1 MQDILEEIVVH
12 KRLEVERFK
21 AVLSEREIHRLVEP
35 LLEFS
40 VASMSQALTSSDTG
54 IIAEFKRKSPSKGWI
69 KEEGRADIIPLSY
82 QQNGAAALS
91 ILTDEK
97 YFGGSDE
104 FIKTARRAGVKVPI
118 LYKNFIIDEY
128 QLFQAR
134 LCGASAVLLIAAD
147 LTKQECQVLMRIAH
161 ELGMEVLLE
170 MHSEAELEYAE
181 QEPDMCGINNR
192 NLGSFVTDVQN
203 SFRLAE
209 LLPKD
214 AVKVSESGISNPA
227 TVRALRAAGF
237 RGFLIGE
244 NFMKAADP
252 GKALNDFCI
261 GLSRTATDSR
271 HDDASNNIGIGLSR
285 TATDSRHDD
294 ASNNIGI
301 GLTRTATDS
310 RHDDAL
316 NNIGI
321 GLSRTA
327 TDCKHDKTSI

>member
-1 MQDILEEIVVH
+1 MDILEEIVAH

-21 AVLSEREIHRLVEP
+21 TELSEREIHRRVEP
-35 LLEFS
+35 LLDFS
-40 VASMSQALTSSDTG
+40 VASMSQVLMTSDSG

-69 KEEGRADIIPLSY
+69 KEDGRADIIPLSY
-82 QQNGAAALS
+82 QQNGASALS

-104 FIKTARRAGVKVPI
+104 FIKTARHSGVNIPI

-147 LTKQECQVLMRIAH
+147 LTVQQCSALLKTAH
-161 ELGMEVLLE
+161 ELGLEVLLE
-170 MHSEAELEYAE
+170 MHSEPELEYAE
-181 QEPDMCGINNR
+181 LEPDMYGINNR

-214 AVKVSESGISNPA
+214 AVKVSESGISNPD
-227 TVRALRAAGF
+227 TVKALRLAGF

-244 NFMKAADP
+244 NFMKTDNP
-252 GKALNDFCI
+252 GQALAEFKLRIEN
-261 GLSRTATDSR
+261 
-271 HDDASNNIGIGLSR
+271 
-285 TATDSRHDD
+285 
-294 ASNNIGI
+294 
-301 GLTRTATDS
+301 
-310 RHDDAL
+310 
-316 NNIGI
+316 
-321 GLSRTA
+321 
-327 TDCKHDKTSI
+327 